1 MKKEVHKM
9 ITLTD
14 IDVIN
19 LLRKNGLDADELQT
33 NVVELLAKTG
43 LKIATAESC
52 TGGLISERITSVSG
66 ASAVFDCGI
75 CSYAN
80 SIKEKLLGV
89 SGETLEVL
97 GAVSAETAIQMA
109 EGIGCRY
116 RLEHHRDRGTD
127 RRNGAKACGHGV
139 RGHLYR
145 KAHICDPPK
154 AGRSKYCKFAQLHQE
169 SCLGRSAVHSDKRN
183 PFFEAAK

>member
-33 NVVELLAKTG
+33 NVVELLAKNG

-89 SGETLEVL
+89 SYTPIYVLSSQVVSGTNYCVLSKAEVVAP
-97 GAVSAETAIQMA
+97 GA
-109 EGIGCRY
+109 EGYYTLATVYQDLSGNVEITEF
-116 RLEHHRDRGTD
+116 LT
-127 RRNGAKACGHGV
+127 
-139 RGHLYR
+139 
-145 KAHICDPPK
+145 
-154 AGRSKYCKFAQLHQE
+154 
-169 SCLGRSAVHSDKRN
+169 SASG
-183 PFFEAAK
+183 